1 MAKIHIS
8 ALAAIILASTA
19 MVSQVN
25 AVEDFESPVNIDPQ
39 AGKTFAGTIYTKTWT
54 TAGSTTD
61 FLILDDNERS
71 VFHAD
76 VNGNVDLVDTVF
88 IQKGQV
94 KMGIGTNAPEDTLH
108 VKGTGNLILE
118 QENSGASKW
127 KIATQANGGIGL
139 RDMLSNNDPFSID
152 ANAPTDSLN
161 IADNGNIG
169 MGTNT
174 PSAKLDVQWSGSNT
188 AGDGLT
194 NLLVLSATNSE
205 VDKSSDAGFKLLNGD
220 TSKGW
225 NFRTNNGG
233 DSFQA
238 TLQGTGG
245 SEFTITNAT
254 TDVSGTELHLGN
266 GAKNIGGL
274 WINASSRALKENIK
288 ELSTQDALAA
298 FHKLQPVT
306 YNYKSDKKEQVVG
319 FIAEDVPELVAIQSR
334 DGLSSMDMVA
344 VLTKVVQ
351 EQDRSLAE
359 TKAELKI
366 KDKKMAEIEA
376 EIDKLQ
382 MMQKRLSKV
391 ESLLTN
397 LALDTSNMQKEKV
410 SIK

>member
-169 MGTNT
+169 IGIDT
-174 PSAKLDVQWSGSNT
+174 PSTTLDVNGPIQSSLNGPGTESVYKLLTLSANDT
-188 AGDGLT
+188 DGDGPSEAAF
-194 NLLVLSATNSE
+194 VLRNE
-205 VDKSSDAGFKLLNGD
+205 IAGQEWL
-220 TSKGW
+220 
-225 NFRTNNGG
+225 FRTIDHGKA
-233 DSFQA
+233 FTA
-238 TLQGTGG
+238 TLAGTGG
-245 SEFTITNAT
+245 AEFKI
-254 TDVSGTELHLGN
+254 VSDEDDYTKTKLY
-266 GAKNIGGL
+266 IGG
-274 WINASSRALKENIK
+274 
-288 ELSTQDALAA
+288 
-298 FHKLQPVT
+298 KLVFA
-306 YNYKSDKKEQVVG
+306 NGK
-319 FIAEDVPELVAIQSR
+319 IQSN
-334 DGLSSMDMVA
+334 
-344 VLTKVVQ
+344 VLP
-351 EQDRSLAE
+351 
-359 TKAELKI
+359 
-366 KDKKMAEIEA
+366 
-376 EIDKLQ
+376 
-382 MMQKRLSKV
+382 
-391 ESLLTN
+391 
-397 LALDTSNMQKEKV
+397 
-410 SIK
+410 

>member
-1 MAKIHIS
+1 MKGLEMKKSILLSMVVSGLVVGTS
-8 ALAAIILASTA
+8 ALYAADLNVEGSVNIQTPGFPLDANVTVYPSISMTANDVSPSEMTWMLAIGTDTQTGLNAIAFFNPLTGAGPLRVANDAADSMLTISQNSVFINGNDVPEEADYTANLTVGGDILAT
-19 MVSQVN
+19 
-25 AVEDFESPVNIDPQ
+25 
-39 AGKTFAGTIYTKTWT
+39 Y
-54 TAGSTTD
+54 
-61 FLILDDNERS
+61 
-71 VFHAD
+71 
-76 VNGNVDLVDTVF
+76 
-88 IQKGQV
+88 
-94 KMGIGTNAPEDTLH
+94 
-108 VKGTGNLILE
+108 
-118 QENSGASKW
+118 
-127 KIATQANGGIGL
+127 
-139 RDMLSNNDPFSID
+139 
-152 ANAPTDSLN
+152 
-161 IADNGNIG
+161 
-169 MGTNT
+169 
-174 PSAKLDVQWSGSNT
+174 SGSNT